1 MHWRGCSPCP
11 DSVSRAPALLENSC
25 AETRYLHTSWC
36 RGRKPCGMAEKDT
49 ENVRKVLKGC
59 LWKMEIAQWKASSLF
74 SHLMVLKPQFIL
86 DVIHHSQSLCFKW
99 FGRTIKWSC
108 TAPQNQ
114 RNRVFSFH
122 KQQGWI
128 SLILQI
134 NEQQLPHLP
143 FLAQTATTRGWSL
156 WPAVGGH
163 VLPSCWACLTTQ
175 SSHDFSARSGLP

>member
-11 DSVSRAPALLENSC
+11 GSVSRAPALLEN
-25 AETRYLHTSWC
+25 LHTSWC